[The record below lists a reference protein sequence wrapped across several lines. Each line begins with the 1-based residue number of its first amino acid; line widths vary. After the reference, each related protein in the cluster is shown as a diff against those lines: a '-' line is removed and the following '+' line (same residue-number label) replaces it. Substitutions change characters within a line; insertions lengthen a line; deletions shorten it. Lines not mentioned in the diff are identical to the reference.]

1 VAPSSNEDGCGSYR
15 TEYRPAAPPT
25 EIEELLRSIY
35 WFTTSSRR
43 QYTVDE
49 FIHDAKAK
57 GLRRAVFI
65 VCFIVDPQK
74 HDTCDLEEEE
84 R

>member
-1 VAPSSNEDGCGSYR
+1 LVHDFFKTIA
-15 TEYRPAAPPT
+15 
-25 EIEELLRSIY
+25 
-35 WFTTSSRR
+35 R

-57 GLRRAVFI
+57 GLRRTVFI